1 MKNNEEKEIVKVN
14 ENSIFYKIKMFFKN
28 IFKKKEENSAVKEEA
43 KTIKPNASEE
53 SNNQQSEFMISV
65 KTIEDDETRL
75 LKLQKQYRNGE
86 IKEEDMTEEQV
97 QKLCDLYDRQ
107 ISELEKSNEARKKKL
122 LEYRRKMKKA

>member
-1 MKNNEEKEIVKVN
+1 MKNREEKEIVKVN